1 MNFPKHDLRQWSEN
15 WKSNIFNEIENDLMK
30 KERNDIQ
37 GLSHKDHHLLAIVI
51 KYKILMTK
59 ASTNKPQ
66 FCPNKKEN

>member
-1 MNFPKHDLRQWSEN
+1 
-15 WKSNIFNEIENDLMK
+15 MK